1 MNTARNYARST
12 HHLEDIKNEDA
23 FGDIPDVHIVFDDL
37 IIAASDDAEHDAT
50 LCRVLQRAR
59 ELNVRFSR
67 DKIQLKAKQVK
78 YLGHILAANGIRP
91 DPAKVQAI
99 VDIKEPADK
108 KELLRFLGL
117 LTYLSKFMPNFSDA
131 TAPLRTLLR
140 DDMPWMW
147 TDQLDSAF
155 RRLKDLVVS
164 APVLRF
170 FDPSKPAVIQTDSSS
185 TGIGSCLLQD
195 GYPVAYAPRAL
206 TDAETRYAQIEKE
219 LLAVVFATQKFFP
232 VHLWKS
238 HSCSQ

>member
-1 MNTARNYARST
+1 
-12 HHLEDIKNEDA
+12 
-23 FGDIPDVHIVFDDL
+23 
-37 IIAASDDAEHDAT
+37 
-50 LCRVLQRAR
+50 
-59 ELNVRFSR
+59 
-67 DKIQLKAKQVK
+67 
-78 YLGHILAANGIRP
+78 
-91 DPAKVQAI
+91 
-99 VDIKEPADK
+99 
-108 KELLRFLGL
+108 
-117 LTYLSKFMPNFSDA
+117 MPNFSDA
-131 TAPLRTLLR
+131 TAALRTLLR